1 MTSGTPAAAIAPI
14 DMTIDELRG
23 ALARVLPFHAA
34 FDGWTD
40 AALAAS
46 AGELNVPVERARLAF
61 AGGAADMIQAWI
73 AAADDEMAAALKAQ
87 DVASMKVRDSIRAA
101 IWTRFQQAAPYREA
115 VRRAVA
121 ILAMPQNAALAA
133 RTLWRTADAIWR
145 AAGDEAADFSH
156 YTKRATAGAVYS
168 ATLLVWLN
176 DESEGFADTAAFLDR
191 RINDVMRF
199 ERAKARWRSRAA
211 HRPSLVRFL
220 GRLRYPAI

>member
-87 DVASMKVRDSIRAA
+87 DEIGRASCRERVCHKCS
-101 IWTRFQQAAPYREA
+101 TRCSPY
-115 VRRAVA
+115 
-121 ILAMPQNAALAA
+121 P
-133 RTLWRTADAIWR
+133 
-145 AAGDEAADFSH
+145 
-156 YTKRATAGAVYS
+156 
-168 ATLLVWLN
+168 
-176 DESEGFADTAAFLDR
+176 
-191 RINDVMRF
+191 
-199 ERAKARWRSRAA
+199 
-211 HRPSLVRFL
+211 
-220 GRLRYPAI
+220 